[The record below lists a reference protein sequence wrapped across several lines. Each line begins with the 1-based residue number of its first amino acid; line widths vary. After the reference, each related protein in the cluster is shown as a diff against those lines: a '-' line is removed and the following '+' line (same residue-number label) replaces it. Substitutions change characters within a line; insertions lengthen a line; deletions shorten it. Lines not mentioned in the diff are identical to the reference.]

1 MPIDFVGVNQ
11 QMMNIG
17 SKISCFLID
26 VSSKLF
32 FTVLCSTDSKFAIG
46 LSWGIRGDM

>member
-11 QMMNIG
+11 QLMDIG

-32 FTVLCSTDSKFAIG
+32 LQFFAVLIQS
-46 LSWGIRGDM
+46 LR

>member
-1 MPIDFVGVNQ
+1 MPVDFVGVNQ
-11 QMMNIG
+11 QMMDIG

-32 FTVLCSTDSKFAIG
+32 LQFFAVLIQSS
-46 LSWGIRGDM
+46 R